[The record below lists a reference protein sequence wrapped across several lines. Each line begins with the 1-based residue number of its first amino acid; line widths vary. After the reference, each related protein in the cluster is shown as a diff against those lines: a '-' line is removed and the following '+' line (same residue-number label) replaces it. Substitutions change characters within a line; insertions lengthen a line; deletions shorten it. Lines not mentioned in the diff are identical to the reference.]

1 MVDSTADYVSLAGK
15 KRIFSVPQ
23 ANRTLPL
30 VGRIVQDITQVY
42 RKIRDYQEQLESLQ
56 GKGDLTHAESTML
69 ELTKARE
76 LYRKF
81 CQELSSLGCQLSD
94 EVSGTV
100 EFPAVVNGRQVI
112 LSWRLGESEVSYW
125 HDPGRG
131 STERRLL
138 SELNI

>member
-1 MVDSTADYVSLAGK
+1 MVDSTDDCVSLAGK

-56 GKGDLTHAESTML
+56 GKGDLTRAESTML

-76 LYRKF
+76 LYRKY